1 MSGTLET
8 IRVLHVDDDPG
19 LAEMV
24 ATFLE
29 REDDRIEVRTEHDA
43 EAGLR
48 ALADAEVDCVVSDY
62 DMPGLDGIDFLRA
75 VRDDHPDL
83 PFVLFTGK
91 GSEEVA
97 SEAISAGVTDY
108 LQKRGGTEQYALLAN
123 RIRNAADADRAR
135 KLLAERTR
143 RLETLIEN
151 LPGMIYRCRN
161 DPKWPMETVEG
172 EVESLTGYAADELER
187 NEVVWGEEVIHPDD
201 RENAWSVVQEAI
213 ETDGTFEVTYRIHTR
228 AGETKWLWERGR
240 AVHDDDGGLEVLE
253 GFITDITDRR
263 ERERRLER
271 TTTRL
276 EALFENSPDMIDVH
290 DVEGT
295 LLDANPRLCA
305 ETGYDESELVGTKVW
320 ELDHHLGPDEARDI
334 WREMDVDDR
343 VEIET
348 EFERRDGSTFPVRVH
363 LRRFDIDGE
372 KRFLVSSRNVADRKR
387 RERKLEE
394 LRERTR
400 RLNYTRTVEE
410 TTRLATEAADE
421 IIGASLTG
429 VHLLNE
435 DGTRLELSAFAEG
448 VPELFDELPG
458 YDRST
463 EPGTRA
469 HLVWEAFRESE
480 SVHLNDVSASSRL
493 TEETPAE
500 SVVLHPIGDHGVF
513 VISSAEPNRF
523 TETDVLLVEILA
535 NYLEAALDRVAREE
549 TLRTREKRLELLHDA
564 TRELIR
570 AESRTEI
577 ADRVIDAVEDIL
589 GFSVAVVR
597 LYESE
602 ENGLVPVA
610 SSEAVSDV
618 VPEREVY
625 TSDSGSLNWAA
636 YEAGEVR
643 VYDDI
648 EAEGDALDQGT
659 GLRSLML
666 LPMGE
671 HGTLSIGELT
681 PNAFDST
688 DEFLARILSTAAETA
703 LDERERERELRRS
716 RDELKRQNE
725 RLEEFA
731 DVVSHDLRNPLTVA
745 EGRLRL
751 VEDECDS
758 EHLADVARAHDRMND
773 LIGDLLTLAREGEEL
788 GELEIVDLA
797 DLIEGCW
804 VHVERPP
811 GARLRVDVDRTVR
824 ADRTRLQQL
833 FENLLRNSVEHGS
846 TGSRIPPESGDS
858 VEHGRSRDGDAVS
871 RDDENSS
878 SEFSNHSTSSR
889 PRADDS
895 VEHGSTDSRAP
906 VEPGDGVTITVGEI
920 ADGFYVEDDGVGIP
934 RDAREDVFGPGY
946 STDEDGTGFGLSIVK
961 RVVEAHGW
969 EVRIADGTDGGARFE
984 VTGVEFEE

>member
-1 MSGTLET
+1 MSGTLDM

-48 ALADAEVDCVVSDY
+48 ALADDEVDCVVSDY
-62 DMPGLDGIDFLRA
+62 DMPGRDGIELLRA
-75 VRDDHPDL
+75 VRADHPDL

-108 LQKRGGTEQYALLAN
+108 LQKRSGTEQYALLAN
-123 RIRNAADADRAR
+123 RIRNAVDADRAR
-135 KLLAERTR
+135 ELLAERTR

-161 DPKWPMETVEG
+161 TPEWPMETVEG
-172 EVESLTGYAADELER
+172 EAESLTGYTAETLER

-201 RENAWSVVQEAI
+201 RENAWSAVQEAI

-240 AVHDDDGGLEVLE
+240 TVRDDGGLEALE
-253 GFITDITDRR
+253 GFITDITDRK

-290 DVEGT
+290 DAEGT
-295 LLDANPRLCA
+295 ILDANPRLCA

-320 ELDHHLGPDEARDI
+320 DLDRRLDPDEAREI
-334 WREMDVDDR
+334 WREMDVEDR
-343 VEIET
+343 LELES
-348 EFERRDGSTFPVRVH
+348 EFERRDGSTFPVKVH

-387 RERKLEE
+387 RDRKLEE
-394 LRERTR
+394 LRERTQ

-435 DGTRLELSAFAEG
+435 EGTRLELSAFAEG
-448 VPELFDELPG
+448 VPKLFDELPG
-458 YDRST
+458 YDRSA

-513 VISSAEPNRF
+513 IISSSEPNRF

-549 TLRTREKRLELLHDA
+549 TLRTRENRLERLHDA

-570 AESRTEI
+570 AESRAEI
-577 ADRVIDAVEDIL
+577 ADRVIEAVEEIL

-610 SSEAVSDV
+610 ASEAVSDV
-618 VPEREVY
+618 VPEREVF
-625 TSDSGSLNWAA
+625 TPDSGSLNWAA

-666 LPMGE
+666 LPMGK
-671 HGTLSIGELT
+671 HGTLSIGETT
-681 PNAFDST
+681 PDAFDST

-716 RDELKRQNE
+716 RDELKRQND
-725 RLEEFA
+725 RLQEFA

-751 VEDECDS
+751 AADECDS
-758 EHLADVARAHDRMND
+758 EHLADVARAHDRMNE

-788 GELEIVDLA
+788 GELEAVDLA
-797 DLIEGCW
+797 DLLSGCW
-804 VHVERPP
+804 DHVERPS
-811 GARLRVDVDRTVR
+811 GARLRVDVDRTIR

-833 FENLLRNSVEHGS
+833 FENLLRNSVEHSS
-846 TGSRIPPESGDS
+846 TGSRIPKESGDS
-858 VEHGRSRDGDAVS
+858 VEHGSTGSRASPG
-871 RDDENSS
+871 
-878 SEFSNHSTSSR
+878 
-889 PRADDS
+889 DS
-895 VEHGSTDSRAP
+895 VEHGSRD
-906 VEPGDGVTITVGEI
+906 GDVVTITVGEL
-920 ADGFYVEDDGVGIP
+920 ADGDGFYLEDDGVGIP
-934 RDAREDVFGPGY
+934 RDAREEVFDPGY
-946 STDEDGTGFGLSIVK
+946 TTEEGGTGFGLSIVR
-961 RVVEAHGW
+961 RVAEAHGW
-969 EVRIADGTDGGARFE
+969 EVRVVDGTDGGARFE
-984 VTGVEFEE
+984 VTGVEFED

>member
-29 REDDRIEVRTEHDA
+29 REDDRTEVRTEHDA

-48 ALADAEVDCVVSDY
+48 ALGDVEDSIDCVVSDY
-62 DMPGLDGIDFLRA
+62 DMPGRDGIEFLRA
-75 VRDDHPDL
+75 VREGRPDL

-108 LQKRGGTEQYALLAN
+108 LQKRTGTEQYALLAN
-123 RIRNAADADRAR
+123 RIRNAVEAARADE
-135 KLLAERTR
+135 LLAERTR

-151 LPGMIYRCRN
+151 LPGMVYRCRN
-161 DPKWPMETVEG
+161 EPTWPMETVEG
-172 EVESLTGYAADELER
+172 ETESLTGYPTGTLER

-201 RENAWSVVQEAI
+201 RERAWAAVQEAL
-213 ETDGTFEVTYRIHTR
+213 ETDGTFEITYRIHTKGGR
-228 AGETKWLWERGR
+228 TKWLWERGR
-240 AVHDDDGGLEVLE
+240 AVYGDDGALEAIE
-253 GFITDITDRR
+253 GFITDVTDRK

-290 DVEGT
+290 DAEGT
-295 LLDANPRLCA
+295 ILDVNPRLCA
-305 ETGYDESELVGTKVW
+305 ETGYDEAELVGMKVW
-320 ELDHHLGPDEARDI
+320 DIDRNLAPEEARAV
-334 WREMDVDDR
+334 WAGMDVDDR
-343 VEIET
+343 LELEG

-363 LRRFDIDGE
+363 IRRLDLNGR
-372 KRFLVSSRNVADRKR
+372 KRFLVSSRNVADRRR
-387 RERKLEE
+387 RERKLQE
-394 LRERTR
+394 LRERTQQ
-400 RLNYTRTVEE
+400 LNYTRTVEE

-448 VPELFDELPG
+448 VPELFDELPA
-458 YDRST
+458 YDRDAS
-463 EPGTRA
+463 PGSRA

-480 SVHLNDVSASSRL
+480 PVHLGEASSSSRL

-500 SVVLHPIGDHGVF
+500 SVVLYPIGDRGVF
-513 VISSAEPNRF
+513 IISSAEPDAF

-549 TLRTREKRLELLHDA
+549 TLRTREHRLERLHDA
-564 TRELIR
+564 TRDLVR
-570 AESRTEI
+570 ADSHQGI
-577 ADRVIDAVEDIL
+577 ADRVIEATEEIL

-597 LYESE
+597 LYDPE

-610 SSEAVSDV
+610 ASDAVSEV

-636 YEAGEVR
+636 FEAGEVR

-648 EAEGDALDQGT
+648 EALSDAHDQGT

-666 LPMGE
+666 LPIGE
-671 HGTLSIGELT
+671 HGTISIGEST

-688 DEFLARILSTAAETA
+688 DEFLARILSTATETA
-703 LDERERERELRRS
+703 LDERDRERKLRRS
-716 RDELKRQNE
+716 RDELKRQND
-725 RLEEFA
+725 RLAEFA

-751 VEDECDS
+751 VQEECDS
-758 EHLADVARAHDRMND
+758 EHLDEVIRAHDRMGD
-773 LIGDLLTLAREGEEL
+773 LIDDLLTLAREGEGV
-788 GELEIVDLA
+788 GELECTDLSDLLESCWIHVD
-797 DLIEGCW
+797 
-804 VHVERPP
+804 RPS

-833 FENLLRNSVEHGS
+833 FENLIRNAVEHG
-846 TGSRIPPESGDS
+846 GGD
-858 VEHGRSRDGDAVS
+858 
-871 RDDENSS
+871 
-878 SEFSNHSTSSR
+878 
-889 PRADDS
+889 
-895 VEHGSTDSRAP
+895 
-906 VEPGDGVTITVGEI
+906 VTVTVGEL
-920 ADGFYVEDDGVGIP
+920 ADGDGFYVEDDGVGIAP
-934 RDAREDVFGPGY
+934 DAREDVFDPGY
-946 STDEDGTGFGLSIVK
+946 SSDENGTGFGLSIVEQ
-961 RVVEAHGW
+961 VVEAHGW
-969 EVRIADGTDGGARFE
+969 EIRIVDGTDGGARFE
-984 VTGVEFEE
+984 VTGAEFVE